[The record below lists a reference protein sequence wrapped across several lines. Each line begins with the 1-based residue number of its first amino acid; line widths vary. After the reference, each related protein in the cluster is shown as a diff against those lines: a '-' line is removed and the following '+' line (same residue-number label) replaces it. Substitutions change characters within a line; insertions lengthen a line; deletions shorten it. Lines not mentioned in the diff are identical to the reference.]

1 MRIKI
6 ILRIRYL
13 SGVLLFGTM
22 LAGLLPAVISTPS
35 IDQDT
40 TKAALSI
47 AIIDINGVL
56 EQSTAIKKIR
66 AIIDEENKKFLAST
80 DEEQQSLRSEELE
93 LEAQRD
99 ILSETEFNLRL
110 KQFQDR
116 VAVLQQKLQRQR
128 REFDASLQQAN
139 EQLRK
144 LLYQI
149 IAEITK
155 ENGYTLVI
163 QKQNIVLYDL
173 SIDISDQALLRLN
186 ERTKDM
192 TITFTNKEN

>member
-6 ILRIRYL
+6 LLRIRYL
-13 SGVLLFGTM
+13 SGVLLSGIM

-35 IDQDT
+35 IAQDS
-40 TKAALSI
+40 TKAAVSI

-116 VAVLQQKLQRQR
+116 VAVLQQKLQLQR

-173 SIDISDQALLRLN
+173 SIDISDEALLRLN

-192 TITFTNKEN
+192 TVTFTNKDN

>member
-6 ILRIRYL
+6 LLRIRYL
-13 SGVLLFGTM
+13 SGILLSGIM

-35 IDQDT
+35 IAQDT
-40 TKAALSI
+40 TKAAVSI

-116 VAVLQQKLQRQR
+116 VAVLQQKLQLQR

-173 SIDISDQALLRLN
+173 SIDISDEALLRLN

-192 TITFTNKEN
+192 TVTFTNKDN

>member
-1 MRIKI
+1 MRMKTIWQM
-6 ILRIRYL
+6 RYV
-13 SGVLLFGTM
+13 SGILLFGIM
-22 LAGLLPAVISTPS
+22 LSGLLPAVISTPS
-35 IDQDT
+35 LAQDT
-40 TKAALSI
+40 TKAAVSI

-56 EQSTAIKKIR
+56 EQSIAIKKIR
-66 AIIDEENKKFLAST
+66 GIIDEENQKFLAST
-80 DEEQQSLRSEELE
+80 EEEQQSLRSEELE

-99 ILSETEFNLRL
+99 ILSEAEFNLRL
-110 KQFQDR
+110 KKFQDR
-116 VAVLQQKLQRQR
+116 VAVLQQKLQLQR

-149 IAEITK
+149 ITDITK

-173 SIDISDQALLRLN
+173 SIDISDEALSRLN

-192 TITFTNKEN
+192 TVTFTNKDN

>member
-13 SGVLLFGTM
+13 SGVLLFGIM
-22 LAGLLPAVISTPS
+22 LAGLLPAVTSTPS
-35 IDQDT
+35 IAQDT

-116 VAVLQQKLQRQR
+116 VAVLQQKLQLQR

-173 SIDISDQALLRLN
+173 SIDISDEALLRLN

-192 TITFTNKEN
+192 TVTFTNKDN

>member
-1 MRIKI
+1 
-6 ILRIRYL
+6 
-13 SGVLLFGTM
+13 M

-35 IDQDT
+35 IAQDT
-40 TKAALSI
+40 TKAAVSI

-80 DEEQQSLRSEELE
+80 DEEQQS
-93 LEAQRD
+93 QRD

-116 VAVLQQKLQRQR
+116 VAVLQQKLQLQR

-173 SIDISDQALLRLN
+173 SIDISDEALLRLN

-192 TITFTNKEN
+192 TVTFTNKDN

>member
-1 MRIKI
+1 MRMKI
-6 ILRIRYL
+6 IWQMRYV
-13 SGVLLFGTM
+13 SGILLFGIM
-22 LAGLLPAVISTPS
+22 LSGLLPAVISTPS
-35 IDQDT
+35 LAQDT
-40 TKAALSI
+40 TKAAVSI

-56 EQSTAIKKIR
+56 EQSIAIKKIR
-66 AIIDEENKKFLAST
+66 GIIDEENQKFLAST
-80 DEEQQSLRSEELE
+80 EEEQQSLRSKELE

-99 ILSETEFNLRL
+99 ILSEAEFNLRL
-110 KQFQDR
+110 KKFQDR

-149 IAEITK
+149 ITDITK

-173 SIDISDQALLRLN
+173 SIDISDEALSRLN

-192 TITFTNKEN
+192 TVTFTNKDN

>member
-1 MRIKI
+1 MRMKI
-6 ILRIRYL
+6 IWQLRYV
-13 SGVLLFGTM
+13 SGILLFGIM
-22 LAGLLPAVISTPS
+22 ISGLLPAVISTPS
-35 IDQDT
+35 LAQDT
-40 TKAALSI
+40 TKAAVSI

-116 VAVLQQKLQRQR
+116 VAVLQQKLQLQR

-173 SIDISDQALLRLN
+173 SIDISDEALLRLN

-192 TITFTNKEN
+192 TVTFTNKDN

>member
-13 SGVLLFGTM
+13 SGVLLFGIM
-22 LAGLLPAVISTPS
+22 LAGLLPAVTSTPS
-35 IDQDT
+35 IAQDT

-116 VAVLQQKLQRQR
+116 VAVLQQKLQLQR

-173 SIDISDQALLRLN
+173 SIDISDEALLRLN

-192 TITFTNKEN
+192 TVTFTNKEN

>member
-13 SGVLLFGTM
+13 SGVLLFGII
-22 LAGLLPAVISTPS
+22 LAGLLPAVTSTPS
-35 IDQDT
+35 IAQDT

-173 SIDISDQALLRLN
+173 SIDISDEALLRLN

-192 TITFTNKEN
+192 TVTFTNKEN

>member
-1 MRIKI
+1 MLIKI
-6 ILRIRYL
+6 LLRIRYL
-13 SGVLLFGTM
+13 SGVLLSGIM

-35 IDQDT
+35 IAQDT
-40 TKAALSI
+40 TKAAVSI

-116 VAVLQQKLQRQR
+116 VAVLQQKLQLQR

-173 SIDISDQALLRLN
+173 SIDISDEALLRLN

-192 TITFTNKEN
+192 TVTFTNKDN

>member
-13 SGVLLFGTM
+13 SGVLLFGIM
-22 LAGLLPAVISTPS
+22 LAGLLPAVTSTPS
-35 IDQDT
+35 IAQDT

-155 ENGYTLVI
+155 ENDYTLVI

-173 SIDISDQALLRLN
+173 SIDISDEALLRLN

-192 TITFTNKEN
+192 TVTFTNKEN

>member
-6 ILRIRYL
+6 LLRIRYL
-13 SGVLLFGTM
+13 SGVLLYGIM

-35 IDQDT
+35 IAQDT
-40 TKAALSI
+40 TKAAVSI

-116 VAVLQQKLQRQR
+116 VAVLQQKLQLQR

-173 SIDISDQALLRLN
+173 SIDISDEALLRLN

-192 TITFTNKEN
+192 TVTFTNKDN

>member
-6 ILRIRYL
+6 LLRIRYL
-13 SGVLLFGTM
+13 SGVLLSGIM

-35 IDQDT
+35 IAQDT
-40 TKAALSI
+40 TKAAVSI

-116 VAVLQQKLQRQR
+116 VAVLQQKLQLQR

-173 SIDISDQALLRLN
+173 SIDISDEALLRLN

-192 TITFTNKEN
+192 MVTFTNKDN

>member
-6 ILRIRYL
+6 LLRIRYL
-13 SGVLLFGTM
+13 SGVLLSGIM

-35 IDQDT
+35 IAQDA
-40 TKAALSI
+40 TKAAVSI

-116 VAVLQQKLQRQR
+116 VAVLQQKLQLQR

-173 SIDISDQALLRLN
+173 SIDISDEALLRLN

-192 TITFTNKEN
+192 TVTFTNKDN

>member
-35 IDQDT
+35 IAQDT

>member
-1 MRIKI
+1 MRMKI
-6 ILRIRYL
+6 IWQMRYV
-13 SGVLLFGTM
+13 SGILLFGIM
-22 LAGLLPAVISTPS
+22 LSGLLPAVISTPS
-35 IDQDT
+35 LAQDT
-40 TKAALSI
+40 TKAAVSI

-56 EQSTAIKKIR
+56 EQSIAIKKIR
-66 AIIDEENKKFLAST
+66 GIIDEENQKFLAST
-80 DEEQQSLRSEELE
+80 EEEQQSLRSEELE

-99 ILSETEFNLRL
+99 ILSEAEFNLRL
-110 KQFQDR
+110 KKFQDR
-116 VAVLQQKLQRQR
+116 VAVLQQKLQLQR

-149 IAEITK
+149 ITDITK

-173 SIDISDQALLRLN
+173 SIDISDEALSRLN

-192 TITFTNKEN
+192 TVTFTNKDN

>member
-13 SGVLLFGTM
+13 SGVLLFGIM

-35 IDQDT
+35 IAQDT

-155 ENGYTLVI
+155 ENDYTLVI

-173 SIDISDQALLRLN
+173 SIDISDEALLRLN

-192 TITFTNKEN
+192 TVTFTNKEN

>member
-6 ILRIRYL
+6 LLRIRYL
-13 SGVLLFGTM
+13 SGVLLFGIM

-35 IDQDT
+35 IAQDT
-40 TKAALSI
+40 TKAAVSI

-80 DEEQQSLRSEELE
+80 DEEQQSLRSEEVE

-116 VAVLQQKLQRQR
+116 VAVLQQKLQLQR

-173 SIDISDQALLRLN
+173 SIDISDEALLRLN

-192 TITFTNKEN
+192 TVTFTNKDN

>member
-6 ILRIRYL
+6 LLRIRYL
-13 SGVLLFGTM
+13 SGVLLSGIM
-22 LAGLLPAVISTPS
+22 LAGLMPAVISTPS
-35 IDQDT
+35 IAQDT
-40 TKAALSI
+40 TKAAVSI

-116 VAVLQQKLQRQR
+116 VAVLQQKLQLQR

-173 SIDISDQALLRLN
+173 SIDISDEALLRLN

-192 TITFTNKEN
+192 TVTFTNKDN

>member
-6 ILRIRYL
+6 LLRIRYL
-13 SGVLLFGTM
+13 SGVLLFGIM

-35 IDQDT
+35 IAQDT
-40 TKAALSI
+40 TKAAVSI

-116 VAVLQQKLQRQR
+116 VAVLQQKLQLQR

-173 SIDISDQALLRLN
+173 SIDISDEALLRLN

-192 TITFTNKEN
+192 TVTFTNKDN

>member
-13 SGVLLFGTM
+13 SGVLLFGIM
-22 LAGLLPAVISTPS
+22 LAGLLPAVTSTPS
-35 IDQDT
+35 IAQDT

-173 SIDISDQALLRLN
+173 SIDISDEALLRLN

-192 TITFTNKEN
+192 TVTFTNKEN

>member
-13 SGVLLFGTM
+13 SGVLLFGIM

-35 IDQDT
+35 IAQDT

-139 EQLRK
+139 KQLRK

-173 SIDISDQALLRLN
+173 SIDISDEALLRLN

-192 TITFTNKEN
+192 TVTFTNKEN

>member
-1 MRIKI
+1 MRMKI
-6 ILRIRYL
+6 IWQMRYV
-13 SGVLLFGTM
+13 SGILLFGIM
-22 LAGLLPAVISTPS
+22 LSGLLPAVISTPS
-35 IDQDT
+35 LAQDT
-40 TKAALSI
+40 TKTAVSI

-56 EQSTAIKKIR
+56 EQSIAIKKIR
-66 AIIDEENKKFLAST
+66 GIIDEENQKFLAST
-80 DEEQQSLRSEELE
+80 EEEQQSLRSEELE

-99 ILSETEFNLRL
+99 ILSEAEFNLRL
-110 KQFQDR
+110 KKFQDR
-116 VAVLQQKLQRQR
+116 VAVLQQKLQLQR

-149 IAEITK
+149 ITDITK

-173 SIDISDQALLRLN
+173 SIDISDEALSRLN
-186 ERTKDM
+186 KRTKDM
-192 TITFTNKEN
+192 TVTFTNKDN

>member
-6 ILRIRYL
+6 LLRIRYL
-13 SGVLLFGTM
+13 SGVLLSGIM

-35 IDQDT
+35 IAQDT
-40 TKAALSI
+40 TKAAVSI

-80 DEEQQSLRSEELE
+80 DEETQSLRSEELE

-116 VAVLQQKLQRQR
+116 VAVLQQKLQLQR

-173 SIDISDQALLRLN
+173 SIDISDEALLRLN

-192 TITFTNKEN
+192 TVTFTNKDN

>member
-1 MRIKI
+1 MRMKI
-6 ILRIRYL
+6 IWQMRYV
-13 SGVLLFGTM
+13 SGILLFGIM
-22 LAGLLPAVISTPS
+22 LSGLLPAVISTPS
-35 IDQDT
+35 LAQDT
-40 TKAALSI
+40 TKAAVSI

-116 VAVLQQKLQRQR
+116 VAVLQQKLQLQR

-173 SIDISDQALLRLN
+173 SIDISDEALLRLN

-192 TITFTNKEN
+192 TVTFTNKDN

>member
-35 IDQDT
+35 IAQDT

-173 SIDISDQALLRLN
+173 SIDSSDQALLRLN

>member
-6 ILRIRYL
+6 LLRIRYL
-13 SGVLLFGTM
+13 SGVLLSGIM

-35 IDQDT
+35 IAQDT
-40 TKAALSI
+40 TKAAVSI

>member
-13 SGVLLFGTM
+13 SGVLLFGIM

-35 IDQDT
+35 IAQDT

-80 DEEQQSLRSEELE
+80 DEEQQSLRSEELK

-139 EQLRK
+139 KQLRK

-173 SIDISDQALLRLN
+173 SIDISDEALLRLN

-192 TITFTNKEN
+192 TVTFTNKEN

>member
-6 ILRIRYL
+6 LLRIRYL
-13 SGVLLFGTM
+13 SGVLLSGIM

-35 IDQDT
+35 IAQDT
-40 TKAALSI
+40 TKAAVSI

-56 EQSTAIKKIR
+56 EQSIAIKKIR
-66 AIIDEENKKFLAST
+66 GIIDEENQKFLAST
-80 DEEQQSLRSEELE
+80 EEEQQSLRSEELE

-99 ILSETEFNLRL
+99 ILSEAEFNLRL
-110 KQFQDR
+110 KKFQDR
-116 VAVLQQKLQRQR
+116 VAVLQQKLQLQR

-173 SIDISDQALLRLN
+173 SIDISDEALLRLN

-192 TITFTNKEN
+192 TVTFTNKDN

>member
-13 SGVLLFGTM
+13 SGVLLFGIM

-35 IDQDT
+35 IAQDT

-56 EQSTAIKKIR
+56 EQSSAIKKIR

-192 TITFTNKEN
+192 TITLTNKEN

>member
-13 SGVLLFGTM
+13 SGVLLFGIM

-35 IDQDT
+35 IAQDT

-116 VAVLQQKLQRQR
+116 VAVLQQKLQLQR

-173 SIDISDQALLRLN
+173 SIDISDEALLRLN

-192 TITFTNKEN
+192 TVTFTNKEN

>member
-1 MRIKI
+1 MRMKI
-6 ILRIRYL
+6 IWQMRYV
-13 SGVLLFGTM
+13 SGILLFGIM
-22 LAGLLPAVISTPS
+22 LSGLLPAVISTPS
-35 IDQDT
+35 LAQDT
-40 TKAALSI
+40 TKAAVSI

-56 EQSTAIKKIR
+56 EQSIAIKKIR
-66 AIIDEENKKFLAST
+66 GIIDEENQKFLAST
-80 DEEQQSLRSEELE
+80 EEEQKSLRSEELE
-93 LEAQRD
+93 LEALRD
-99 ILSETEFNLRL
+99 ILSEAEFNLRR

-116 VAVLQQKLQRQR
+116 VAVLQQKLQLQR

-149 IAEITK
+149 ITDITK

-173 SIDISDQALLRLN
+173 SIDISDEALLRLN

-192 TITFTNKEN
+192 TVTFTNKDN

>member
-6 ILRIRYL
+6 LLRIRYL
-13 SGVLLFGTM
+13 SGVLLSGIM

-35 IDQDT
+35 IAQDT
-40 TKAALSI
+40 TKAAVSI

-80 DEEQQSLRSEELE
+80 DEEQQSLRSEEVE

-116 VAVLQQKLQRQR
+116 VAVLQQKLQLQR

-173 SIDISDQALLRLN
+173 SIDISDEALLRLN

-192 TITFTNKEN
+192 TVTFTNKDN

>member
-35 IDQDT
+35 IAQDT

-155 ENGYTLVI
+155 KNGYTLVI

-173 SIDISDQALLRLN
+173 SIDISDEALLRLN

-192 TITFTNKEN
+192 TVTFTNKEN